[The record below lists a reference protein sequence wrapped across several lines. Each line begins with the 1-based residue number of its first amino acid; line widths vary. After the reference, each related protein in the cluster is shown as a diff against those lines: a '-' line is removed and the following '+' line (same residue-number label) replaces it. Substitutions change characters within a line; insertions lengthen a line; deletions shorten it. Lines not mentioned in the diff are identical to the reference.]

1 MDREKL
7 EAIFTD
13 TPLGGKFYVGK
24 SIPADKEQNARK
36 SYKIDADEK
45 VIALIDATMLGSA
58 KEGLAFGLKG
68 IYWKNKMEQPVKLSY
83 KQLSKSELSFGKL
96 LKKDSIYIKYE
107 DAKFEIADLDI
118 SRINLTMIKKLMQD
132 IHVLFNQDDSS
143 DNRSQ
148 IVKEVST
155 NEMINQDNEHSYS
168 SMLRRYIENNQYDE
182 RKEELDF
189 LRQSLRISSARAIEI
204 ETKIRNEISNI
215 KINYTECPSCHVQNT
230 ANAKFCIECGER
242 LRNMPTPAQTNT
254 AAKHVNTQSVSAAKI
269 LTGTDSLIGMAE
281 NGDIDAQ
288 YKLGYIYETGD
299 HVQSDIEKAFKWY
312 KKAADHGQPDA
323 CFRLGMMYSDGSLPS
338 NDMKEALLY
347 FKRAAES
354 GHIHGQ
360 AISAAFCFMG
370 HLHEESKRYLSQSL
384 RSSAVDQ
391 EEIIQLYLEWCG
403 MYFCARDDFYL
414 YKDAPDN
421 VRQDIR
427 EIFEITDNRPIIVFS
442 SKSGMIVLSERYIQ
456 WRKRFFRD
464 SLFGQAVGHFIGD
477 EVGIADPVDVALSV
491 VRLDYSDDALRGAS
505 IEKDM
510 ITLRDGYK
518 INVNIKDKTACA
530 QMAAL
535 IQILHNSITQ

>member
-1 MDREKL
+1 
-7 EAIFTD
+7 
-13 TPLGGKFYVGK
+13 
-24 SIPADKEQNARK
+24 
-36 SYKIDADEK
+36 
-45 VIALIDATMLGSA
+45 
-58 KEGLAFGLKG
+58 
-68 IYWKNKMEQPVKLSY
+68 
-83 KQLSKSELSFGKL
+83 
-96 LKKDSIYIKYE
+96 
-107 DAKFEIADLDI
+107 
-118 SRINLTMIKKLMQD
+118 
-132 IHVLFNQDDSS
+132 
-143 DNRSQ
+143 
-148 IVKEVST
+148 
-155 NEMINQDNEHSYS
+155 
-168 SMLRRYIENNQYDE
+168 
-182 RKEELDF
+182 
-189 LRQSLRISSARAIEI
+189 
-204 ETKIRNEISNI
+204 
-215 KINYTECPSCHVQNT
+215 
-230 ANAKFCIECGER
+230 
-242 LRNMPTPAQTNT
+242 
-254 AAKHVNTQSVSAAKI
+254 
-269 LTGTDSLIGMAE
+269 
-281 NGDIDAQ
+281 
-288 YKLGYIYETGD
+288 
-299 HVQSDIEKAFKWY
+299 
-312 KKAADHGQPDA
+312 
-323 CFRLGMMYSDGSLPS
+323 
-338 NDMKEALLY
+338 MKEALLY